1 MSLDLAARPQLAEV
15 HAFER
20 LGRHVL
26 FDVASMTFY
35 EVSPIVH
42 HVVEALAA
50 PDARAF
56 RELAGRYRRRDLAA
70 VLAELRQAGVLDR
83 PSPSPAR
90 AAAPRPRPAQ
100 IRTLELMVTH
110 GCNLRCRYC
119 YGADPRPG
127 WESAP
132 HLFGSRASAMPW
144 EVAKL
149 GVDFLL
155 GASGSHRNLG
165 LVFFGGEP
173 LLELPL
179 IRRVTAYVRDREAA
193 SGKRVQL
200 SLSTNGTL
208 LDAAAVDFLVANRI
222 GCQVSIDGPAPV
234 QDANRATAD
243 GRGSYAALLPGVR
256 RLIAARPGRVP
267 ARVTVASGPVDVP
280 AIVDHLLGLG
290 FGSVHVEPA
299 LGGCGAARLSDDEI
313 VALERQTEAVAEKLV
328 GSVLSDRI
336 FDFTNLVRFVRATR
350 VVEERLHHH
359 CGAGRGYLAL
369 ARDGSFYPCHRFVG
383 MAEYR
388 LGDLAHGLA
397 AAPRRR
403 FTELTVG
410 ARPGCSACWARHLC
424 GGGCWKHA
432 VDAHGG
438 LERPDERASCRL
450 IRHQIECAMSINAAL
465 AVDDQAILGSAA
477 RT

>member
-1 MSLDLAARPQLAEV
+1 
-15 HAFER
+15 
-20 LGRHVL
+20 
-26 FDVASMTFY
+26 MTFY

-42 HVVEALAA
+42 DVVRALAE
-50 PDARAF
+50 DGERGL
-56 RELAGRYRRRDLAA
+56 RELTGRYRRRDLSAA
-70 VLAELRQAGVLDR
+70 LAELRGAGLLGR
-83 PSPSPAR
+83 PSALPAR
-90 AAAPRPRPAQ
+90 SAAAPAAPAPT
-100 IRTLELMVTH
+100 RTLELMVTH

-144 EVAKL
+144 EVAKQ

-155 GASGSHRNLG
+155 DTSGSQRDLG

-173 LLELPL
+173 LLELEL
-179 IRRVTAYVRDREAA
+179 IRRLTAYVREREA
-193 SGKRVQL
+193 STGKRVRL

-208 LDAAAVDFLVANRI
+208 LDAPAVDFLVANRI

-243 GRGSYAALLPGVR
+243 GRGSYAALLQGVR
-256 RLIAARPGRVP
+256 RLLAARPGRVP

-299 LGGCGAARLSDDEI
+299 LGGCGAASLSDDEI
-313 VALERQTEAVAEKLV
+313 ATLERQTESVAEKLV
-328 GSVLSDRI
+328 GSVLSDQI
-336 FDFTNLVRFVRATR
+336 FDFANLVRFVRATR

-369 ARDGSFYPCHRFVG
+369 AQDGSFYPCHRFVG

-397 AAPRRR
+397 EPSRRR
-403 FTELTVG
+403 FTELSVE
-410 ARPGCSACWARHLC
+410 ARPGCSSCWARHLC

-432 VDAHGG
+432 VDAHGA

-465 AVDDQAILGSAA
+465 AVDDRAILGAVA
-477 RT
+477 TA

>member
-1 MSLDLAARPQLAEV
+1 MFRAWAASPRLAEV

-26 FDVASMTFY
+26 FDVASMAFW

-42 HVVEALAA
+42 DVVRALAE
-50 PDARAF
+50 DGDRDL
-56 RELAGRYRRRDLAA
+56 RGLAGRYRRRDLAVA
-70 VLAELRQAGVLDR
+70 LARLRQAGLLDGPSPR
-83 PSPSPAR
+83 PSRRSPP
-90 AAAPRPRPAQ
+90 APTPPV
-100 IRTLELMVTH
+100 RTLELMVTH

-144 EVAKL
+144 EVARA

-155 GASGSHRNLG
+155 AASGRHRDLG

-173 LLELPL
+173 LLELAL
-179 IRRVTAYVRDREAA
+179 IRRVTEYVRERETATA
-193 SGKRVQL
+193 KRVQL

-208 LDAAAVDFLVANRI
+208 LDAEAVDFLVANRV
-222 GCQVSIDGPAPV
+222 GCQVSIDGPAAV
-234 QDANRATAD
+234 QDTNRASAD
-243 GRGSYAALLPGVR
+243 GRGSYATLLPGVR

-299 LGGCGAARLSDDEI
+299 LGGCGAASLGEAEI
-313 VALERQTEAVAEKLV
+313 AGLERQTERVAEKLI
-328 GSVLSDRI
+328 GSVFGDRV
-336 FDFTNLVRFVRATR
+336 FDFTNLVRFVRSTR

-369 ARDGSFYPCHRFVG
+369 SRDGAFYPCHRFVG
-383 MAEYR
+383 MDEYR

-397 AAPRRR
+397 ESPRRR
-403 FTELTVG
+403 FTELTVE

-432 VDAHGG
+432 VDATGG

-465 AVDDQAILGSAA
+465 AVDDHAILGSAA
-477 RT
+477 RA